1 MSKGSWYVIQVA
13 TGAERRFCSLIEL
26 LSPPGA
32 VEECFSPRYATQIKK
47 AGEWIDVQKP
57 LLPGYVIVVSD
68 RLDLVIRTLREIPE
82 FTRLLKTGESFVP
95 LAAEERAR
103 IEALSNNHNRCI
115 EMSMGVIEHGR
126 VVVQS
131 GPLCGREAMIVSV
144 NRHKNVAFVEFEIC
158 GRMVKTKVGLGI
170 VNR

>member
-1 MSKGSWYVIQVA
+1 MSKGSWYVIQVT

-32 VEECFSPRYATQIKK
+32 VEECFAPRYATQIKK

-57 LLPGYVIVVSD
+57 LLPGYVIVVSE

-82 FTRLLKTGESFVP
+82 FTRLLKMGESFVP
-95 LAAEERAR
+95 LAAEERDR
-103 IEALSNNHNRCI
+103 IDTLSNNHNRCI
-115 EMSMGVIEHGR
+115 DMSIGVIEYGR

-131 GPLCGREAMIVSV
+131 GPLCGREAMMVSV
-144 NRHKNVAFVEFEIC
+144 NRHKYVAFVEFEIY
-158 GRMVKTKVGLGI
+158 GYMVMTKVGLGI
-170 VNR
+170 VN

>member
-1 MSKGSWYVIQVA
+1 MLHSSTYLSLLGIVPR
-13 TGAERRFCSLIEL
+13 AE
-26 LSPPGA
+26 PGGVKRA
-32 VEECFSPRYATQIKK
+32 NTTFRETQ
-47 AGEWIDVQKP
+47 
-57 LLPGYVIVVSD
+57 PGYVIVVSD

-82 FTRLLKTGESFVP
+82 FTRLLKMGESFVP
-95 LAAEERAR
+95 LAVEERAR

>member
-1 MSKGSWYVIQVA
+1 MQRKS
-13 TGAERRFCSLIEL
+13 RRR
-26 LSPPGA
+26 G
-32 VEECFSPRYATQIKK
+32 
-47 AGEWIDVQKP
+47 WIDVQKP

-82 FTRLLKTGESFVP
+82 FARLLKMGKSFVP

-103 IEALSNNHNRCI
+103 IEALSNNDNRCI
-115 EMSMGVIEHGR
+115 DMSMGVIDHGR

-131 GPLCGREAMIVSV
+131 GPLCGREAMIVGV